1 VAAIFENNMKTSHR
15 PIIFSNDGLVV
26 SGHHRASEAGA
37 AVLRAG
43 GNAMDAALAA
53 SAALCVALP
62 HMNGL
67 GGDCIGL
74 YYDAA
79 RREVTAINGSGAA
92 PAQATVEHLRAA
104 GLTSIPPRGVWPVSV
119 CGLVRAWQDCF
130 DRFGS
135 GRVTFDQLLEDGIA
149 LAQQGGE
156 VDVSLRDYF
165 HSEDY
170 AARVAE
176 SPLLARWYGQ
186 PATQT
191 VGQRLPQ
198 PLLATTMAQIAAYGA
213 EVFYSGDIARRLV
226 EDLQAQGCLLQ
237 RSDLEAHR
245 TRFEPAPSVP
255 FQGRRLH
262 VAPPNS
268 QGVALAMLA
277 GLWQVLHER
286 GEAEQVLDAALYMR
300 IKSLAFQIRDHYA
313 IDGARN
319 VADGSPDLAQWL
331 GDEGLCRLL
340 DMPGNV
346 LDFEARS
353 GGGDTSTLVVI
364 DKWGNAVSWVQSL
377 FEDFGSGVV
386 SPSTGLVMHN
396 RLYLETLDEDPRHG
410 LRPGIRPFHT
420 LCPALLVGEQ
430 CEMAIASPGDHGQPQ
445 SIFQVL
451 LNVYVQGMD
460 LQAAVEAPRVRH
472 DTGTQVML
480 ESRLPQVWSDAV
492 QALGLTP
499 RDVGP
504 WSRLMGGVNA
514 IQRHPEGVLMSGADP
529 RRSCYAVAA

>member
-1 VAAIFENNMKTSHR
+1 MKTSHR
-15 PIIFSNDGLVV
+15 PIIFSSDGMVV

-62 HMNGL
+62 HMNGV
-67 GGDCIGL
+67 GGDCISL

-92 PAQATVEHLRAA
+92 PAAATVERLRAA
-104 GLTSIPPRGVWPVSV
+104 GLSSIPPRGIWPISVS
-119 CGLVRAWQDCF
+119 GLVRAWQDCY

-135 GRVTFDQLLEDGIA
+135 GRVTFRQLLEDSVT
-149 LAQQGGE
+149 LARQGCE
-156 VDVSLRDYF
+156 VDLSLRDYL
-165 HSEDY
+165 HSGDY

-176 SPLLARWYGQ
+176 SPILAQWYGE
-186 PATQT
+186 PGSQT
-191 VGQRLPQ
+191 LGQRLPQ
-198 PLLATTMAQIAAYGA
+198 PLLAKTLAQIAAHGA
-213 EVFYSGDIARRLV
+213 DTFYSGDVGKRLV
-226 EDLQAQGCLLQ
+226 EDLQAQGALLQ
-237 RSDLEAHR
+237 LPDLAQHR
-245 TRFEPAPSVP
+245 TRFEAAPSVS

-268 QGVALAMLA
+268 QGMALAVLA
-277 GLWQVLHER
+277 GLWQLLHER
-286 GEAEQVLDAALYMR
+286 GEAAQVLDAGLYMR
-300 IKSLAFQIRDHYA
+300 LKSLAFQLRDQFA
-313 IDGARN
+313 IDPERGL
-319 VADGSPDLAQWL
+319 DTGPEWL
-331 GDEGLCRLL
+331 SDEGLRRML
-340 DMPGNV
+340 DMPGGV
-346 LDFEARS
+346 LDFEARA

-396 RLYLETLDEDPRHG
+396 RLYLETLDDDPRHC

-420 LCPALLVGEQ
+420 LCPALLVGDQ

-451 LNVYVQGMD
+451 LNVYARGMD
-460 LQAAVEAPRVRH
+460 VQAAVEAPRVRH
-472 DTGTQVML
+472 DTGVQVML
-480 ESRLPQVWSDAV
+480 ESRLPAEWRSAMER
-492 QALGLTP
+492 LGLTP
-499 RDVGP
+499 QDVGP
-504 WSRLMGGVNA
+504 WSRLMGGVNV
-514 IQRHPEGVLMSGADP
+514 IQRHPQGVLMSGADP
-529 RRSCYAVAA
+529 RRSCYAVAV